1 MSITFA
7 SDYGEIIKTSNRLSI
22 KVKVPELNKEK
33 FDTLIN
39 ELSSSYASMNQ
50 KFILIIDLYEY
61 KSLPYDPSYYRAI
74 IDLFKKY
81 LHITTEH
88 LCFTVLIIPNSTLQ
102 ASINIFFRF
111 YKPLRPVFI
120 FKNRKKLESI
130 ESRIES

>member
-33 FDTLIN
+33 FSTLIN

-61 KSLPYDPSYYRAI
+61 KSLPYDPSYYRVI

-81 LHITTEH
+81 LPITTEH
-88 LCFTVLIIPNSTLQ
+88 LCFTILIIPNYTLQ
-102 ASINIFFRF
+102 TSISIFFRF
-111 YKPLRPVFI
+111 YKALRPVFT
-120 FKNRKKLESI
+120 FKNREKLESI
-130 ESRIES
+130 NCPN

>member
-33 FDTLIN
+33 FSTLIN

-61 KSLPYDPSYYRAI
+61 KSLPYDPSYYRVI

-81 LHITTEH
+81 LPITTEH
-88 LCFTVLIIPNSTLQ
+88 LCFTILIIPNYTLQ
-102 ASINIFFRF
+102 TSISIFFRF
-111 YKPLRPVFI
+111 YKPLRPVFT
-120 FKNRKKLESI
+120 FKNREKLESI
-130 ESRIES
+130 NCPN